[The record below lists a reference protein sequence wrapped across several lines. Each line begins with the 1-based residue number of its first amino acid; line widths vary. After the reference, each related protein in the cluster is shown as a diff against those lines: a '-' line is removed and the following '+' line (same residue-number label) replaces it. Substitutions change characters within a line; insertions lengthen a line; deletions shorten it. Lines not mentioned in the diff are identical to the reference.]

1 MTQDP
6 GALVR
11 AFLGGMGT
19 STEGDVAQF
28 EAYLAEDVV
37 WHTGTRLREGRA
49 AAVAH
54 IRAAPDNYGVATWTA
69 DILHQA
75 ENGDAVLNERIDR
88 VFRPDGSHL
97 ADLRVAATFEI
108 RAGRIA
114 AWRDYYDPSTL
125 VAAVAARQNATA

>member
-1 MTQDP
+1 M
-6 GALVR
+6 
-11 AFLGGMGT
+11 
-19 STEGDVAQF
+19 
-28 EAYLAEDVV
+28 
-37 WHTGTRLREGRA
+37 
-49 AAVAH
+49 
-54 IRAAPDNYGVATWTA
+54 A

-75 ENGDAVLNERIDR
+75 ENGDALLNERIDR

-125 VAAVAARQNATA
+125 VAARQNATA